1 MITEDDLDN
10 EDASNRFKLL
20 GHFDKNGTLRV
31 DDLNYEKTNTEITEA
46 QLQDLKDLYSWLA
59 LLMFVSAVIGVV
71 FCFVGGKNVSLIRLC
86 AIVTSIVLGL
96 IFFARGGFF
105 KDWFKITGFG
115 FYVIIVGWVL
125 GVVGAITNK

>member
-1 MITEDDLDN
+1 MGKKLSLPLIYLIGALAVVVGCFCPIITISLGFLGKIDFTII
-10 EDASNRFKLL
+10 DAFK
-20 GHFDKNGTLRV
+20 
-31 DDLNYEKTNTEITEA
+31 
-46 QLQDLKDLYSWLA
+46 DLKDLDSWLA

-71 FCFVGGKNVSLIRLC
+71 FCFVGAKNVSLIRLC
-86 AIVTSIVLGL
+86 AIVASIVLGL